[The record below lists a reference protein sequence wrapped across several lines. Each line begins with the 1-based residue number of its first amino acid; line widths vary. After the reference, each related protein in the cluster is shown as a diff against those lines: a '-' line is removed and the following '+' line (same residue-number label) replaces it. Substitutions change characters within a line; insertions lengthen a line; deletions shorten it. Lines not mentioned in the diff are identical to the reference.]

1 MVERGPSGDPPYKIR
16 YMGIFLVIE
25 IRSGIVVSWDRK
37 TSVFVRLQQH
47 YKASV
52 ATEKPASRLSSD
64 RSKAGH
70 WQGY

>member
-1 MVERGPSGDPPYKIR
+1 
-16 YMGIFLVIE
+16 MGIFLVIE

-52 ATEKPASRLSSD
+52 ATPGTLLLGSALTGLKLEAD
-64 RSKAGH
+64 KATEG
-70 WQGY
+70 